1 MTDTVQIKN
10 SVNPAKD
17 EYPPVQDTDASI
29 KEKEHAKPGSRLLVI
44 DNYDSFTYN
53 LVQMFIP
60 FDLEII
66 VKRADK
72 ITVKQA
78 SALAPDYLLVSPGP
92 KDPDHAGIS
101 KEAIRYFH
109 DKIPILGVCLG
120 MQCLNEVFGGVTKR
134 APVPVHGKTDMI
146 SHKGHGIFRGMP
158 TPFAAARYHSL
169 VIEPASSLK
178 AAEPAPATTVKATCS
193 APFLKTA
200 DPAPLTD
207 VTEADS
213 HIETFE
219 PDLPSITVTA
229 WNSEGLIMG
238 VELKGFPVFGVQ
250 FHPESFMTQKG
261 EILIQN
267 FLGWCPEKTVPVRS
281 SKRFPQSLHS

>member
-10 SVNPAKD
+10 SINPAKD
-17 EYPPVQDTDASI
+17 EHTPVQDIAASI
-29 KEKEHAKPGSRLLVI
+29 KEKENAKPDSRLLVI

-53 LVQMFIP
+53 LVQMFLP

-66 VKRADK
+66 VRRADK

-169 VIEPASSLK
+169 VIEPATSLK
-178 AAEPAPATTVKATCS
+178 VAEPAPVIIKSTCS
-193 APFLKTA
+193 APFLKST
-200 DPAPLTD
+200 DHAPLTD

-213 HIETFE
+213 HLEAVE
-219 PDLPSITVTA
+219 PYSPAITVTA

-267 FLGWCPEKTVPVRS
+267 FLDYRS
-281 SKRFPQSLHS
+281 VSVTL